1 MAIKHAVSGQAVSVR
16 PLGTKLGSA
25 RTSAIFK
32 SRDLEL
38 MHLVLLAGKGLPS
51 HKVDGEIT
59 IQCIE
64 GRLKVSADGREQVL
78 EAGDLLYLAGG
89 MPHAV
94 DALADSSALVTVA
107 LVRP

>member
-1 MAIKHAVSGQAVSVR
+1 MAIEHAVSGQAFGVR
-16 PLGTKLGSA
+16 PLGTGLAAA

-32 SRDLEL
+32 SKDLEL
-38 MHLVLLAGKGLPS
+38 MHLVLLSGKGLPS
-51 HKVDGEIT
+51 HRVDGEIT

-78 EAGDLLYLAGG
+78 EAGDMVFLAGG

-107 LVRP
+107 LLR